1 MAGMADHA
9 MSGAMTENMMKH
21 MELTP
26 TRPPTH
32 ADSVRAMALAG
43 EIKHA
48 IAKYEDTSAA
58 VADGY
63 KMFLP
68 NVKTQHVYHFTNGR
82 HAIGEAFR
90 FDATKPTSILY
101 KRSSDGT
108 LRLVGAMYTMPK
120 NARLSRLDDRVP
132 LSIARWHKHVNWCLP
147 KEGQAARWLEQ
158 KNGAPVFGP
167 ESPIATKAGCDA
179 VRGDF
184 HPHLFGW
191 MLHANVDEGKIVGTK
206 AVAGISPNAGV
217 FKLDI
222 EKFSRDPNVVAE
234 CRAEPMVYTEG
245 APAHTAKELLNA
257 IASIDER
264 MDDVFVPILLLHGE
278 DDEVTDPNGSKSMYE
293 RTRSSDR
300 TLRIYPKLVHDLVH
314 EPEKGK
320 VITDINEWTVTH
332 VKALE
337 ERAAAAQA
345 KKQPSRSNEG

>member
-1 MAGMADHA
+1 MTILQRRTLGGLAFSILAAAGAFPHAANAQAGHPHPMPPSKPAADTTGMAGMADHA

-26 TRPPTH
+26 THPATH
-32 ADSVRAMALAG
+32 ADSARALALAG

-90 FDATKPTSILY
+90 FEATKPTSILY
-101 KRSSDGT
+101 KRSPDGK

-147 KEGQAARWLEQ
+147 KDGQTARWLEH
-158 KNGAPVFGP
+158 KNGTPVFGP
-167 ESPIATKAGCDA
+167 ESPIATKAECDA

-184 HPHLFGW
+184 HPNLFGW
-191 MLHANVDEGKIVGTK
+191 MLHANVYEGTDLATIFGDDH
-206 AVAGISPNAGV
+206 GSPPG
-217 FKLDI
+217 
-222 EKFSRDPNVVAE
+222 R
-234 CRAEPMVYTEG
+234 R
-245 APAHTAKELLNA
+245 
-257 IASIDER
+257 
-264 MDDVFVPILLLHGE
+264 
-278 DDEVTDPNGSKSMYE
+278 
-293 RTRSSDR
+293 
-300 TLRIYPKLVHDLVH
+300 
-314 EPEKGK
+314 
-320 VITDINEWTVTH
+320 
-332 VKALE
+332 
-337 ERAAAAQA
+337 
-345 KKQPSRSNEG
+345 